1 MFDEL
6 LEIVKEFFK
15 KLFSSRLFAL
25 SVIFTVMFAGL
36 LGKLF
41 QMQILDG
48 SEYQETYMQR
58 TEKNVTTPGSRG
70 NIYDRNGNRLA
81 YNELAY
87 SVTIQDLGD
96 YPRPSSRNQMLYRL
110 VRILDRRG
118 ETVEGK
124 FEIAL
129 DQNGEMFFTSSSDS
143 ARTRFFLNFYGLSS
157 TASLNDPK
165 GKYPTNSGHL
175 SGSQQGKGNTSL
187 RVQRALYRKA
197 VQGAQQLQRTCLWR
211 QGSGQR
217 AGQDDNRGVA
227 GR

>member
-25 SVIFTVMFAGL
+25 SVMFTVMFAGL

-157 TASLNDPK
+157 TASL
-165 GKYPTNSGHL
+165 
-175 SGSQQGKGNTSL
+175 
-187 RVQRALYRKA
+187 
-197 VQGAQQLQRTCLWR
+197 
-211 QGSGQR
+211 
-217 AGQDDNRGVA
+217 
-227 GR
+227 